1 MLEYLFKIT
10 IIKINQN
17 KYQSQILINITL
29 KVFFLNNDWG
39 KKKKR
44 KGKTLCEYRLHHMTD
59 PVCVFQIQFLIEE
72 LITSSHYNF
81 SKESDLFPHVF
92 YLSF

>member
-29 KVFFLNNDWG
+29 KDFFLNND
-39 KKKKR
+39 
-44 KGKTLCEYRLHHMTD
+44 
-59 PVCVFQIQFLIEE
+59 
-72 LITSSHYNF
+72 
-81 SKESDLFPHVF
+81 
-92 YLSF
+92 

>member
-1 MLEYLFKIT
+1 MIE
-10 IIKINQN
+10 
-17 KYQSQILINITL
+17 
-29 KVFFLNNDWG
+29 V
-39 KKKKR
+39 KKR
-44 KGKTLCEYRLHHMTD
+44 KEKEKHFAYRLHHMTD

>member
-29 KVFFLNNDWG
+29 KDFFLKIMIEV
-39 KKKKR
+39 KKEKKR
-44 KGKTLCEYRLHHMTD
+44 KNTLR
-59 PVCVFQIQFLIEE
+59 V
-72 LITSSHYNF
+72 
-81 SKESDLFPHVF
+81 
-92 YLSF
+92 